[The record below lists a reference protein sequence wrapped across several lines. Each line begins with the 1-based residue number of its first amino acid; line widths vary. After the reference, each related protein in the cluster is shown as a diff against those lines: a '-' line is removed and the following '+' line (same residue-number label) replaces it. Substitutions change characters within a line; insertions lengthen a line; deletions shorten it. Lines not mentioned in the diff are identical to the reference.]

1 MVLPG
6 RHDRGGRDGDPVAA
20 ADAWF
25 LANGLSYF
33 VPERRR
39 EAREALSPRRTV
51 PRLLLVAL
59 VGAIVLAKRQL

>member
-1 MVLPG
+1 MPPHARHHRPG
-6 RHDRGGRDGDPVAA
+6 GPEDPVAA

-39 EAREALSPRRTV
+39 EARAALSLRRA
-51 PRLLLVAL
+51 R
-59 VGAIVLAKRQL
+59 